1 MSLVYDSIVVG
12 AGIVGS
18 ACALELT
25 QSGMRVAL
33 VDPSEPGQGAT
44 AVGMGHIVLMDDSTA
59 QLLLTQYSRE
69 LWDSLSATLP
79 ADCEFRRTG
88 TLWIA
93 ADQAEMEVVE
103 RKHALYAKRG
113 LAAKVLSAEALR
125 AVEPA
130 LRKDLSGALEVPG
143 DSVVYAAAVAR
154 LLAARACA
162 QGATLV
168 QSQVMEMGGGRVR
181 LASGRELRSQR
192 MINAAGQW
200 AGSLTPGLPI
210 RKRKG
215 HLAITERY
223 PAGLVRHQLV
233 ELGYLTSAH
242 AMTEDSVAFNVQ
254 PRSTGQLLI
263 GSSRQFDV
271 EGAGVDQEILSRML
285 ERAAWYVPGLRELSV
300 ERVWTGFRGA
310 TPDKLPLI
318 GSWPGDDT
326 VYLAT
331 GHEGLGIT
339 TSLGTAKLLTD
350 SLSGRE
356 PALPMAAYSPH
367 RPMVNPKED
376 S

>member
-1 MSLVYDSIVVG
+1 MSVVYDSIVVG

-18 ACALELT
+18 ACALALT
-25 QSGMRVAL
+25 QAGMRVAL

-44 AVGMGHIVLMDDSTA
+44 AVGMGHIVLMDDSNA

-69 LWDSLSATLP
+69 LWDSLAATLP
-79 ADCEFRRTG
+79 ANCEFRRIG

-93 ADQAEMEVVE
+93 ADQAEMDEVE
-103 RKHALYAKRG
+103 RKRALYTQRG
-113 LAAKVLSAEALR
+113 LAAQVLSAEALR

-130 LRKDLSGALEVPG
+130 LREGLHGALQIPG
-143 DSVVYAAAVAR
+143 DSVVYAPVVAR
-154 LLAARACA
+154 VLVTRACG
-162 QGATLV
+162 QGAAHL
-168 QSQVMEMGGGRVR
+168 QEQVIEMGGGCVR

-192 MINAAGQW
+192 IINAAGEW

-215 HLAITERY
+215 HLAITHPY
-223 PAGLVRHQLV
+223 PGLVRHELV

-242 AMTEDSVAFNVQ
+242 AMAEDSVAFNVQ

-271 EGAGVDQEILSRML
+271 EGSGVDQQILSRML
-285 ERAAWYVPGLRELSV
+285 ERAAWYVPELREVSV

-339 TSLGTAKLLTD
+339 TSLGTAKLLAD
-350 SLSGRE
+350 WLSGRE
-356 PALPMAAYSPH
+356 PALPMAPYSPH
-367 RPMVNPKED
+367 RPMANAKENL
-376 S
+376 